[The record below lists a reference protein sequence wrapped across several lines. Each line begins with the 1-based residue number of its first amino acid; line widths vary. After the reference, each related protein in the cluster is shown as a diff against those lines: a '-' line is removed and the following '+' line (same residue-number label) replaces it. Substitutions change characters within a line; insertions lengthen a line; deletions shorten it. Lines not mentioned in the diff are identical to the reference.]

1 MPRTSFQ
8 NEILQVTLIRDT
20 VLRHFYCLTHPCA
33 ANWFTCYKEERHSGV
48 SIRYCLSS
56 LATCS
61 PTVDLFQI
69 TQLNFQRELL
79 MAISFFFLFSQSSH
93 ACVSASTR
101 GHGAYTGPIFVGC
114 LESEDR
120 RPMTPSKT
128 KTLENEIL
136 SVRQKIDGTTLRSVT
151 YCGNNLFRHSTLC
164 LYASKPLC
172 SITSVYVQ
180 GKS

>member
-1 MPRTSFQ
+1 M
-8 NEILQVTLIRDT
+8 LQRGETFRCFDP
-20 VLRHFYCLTHPCA
+20 LRPEFSGYVFTDSRFISNHPIK
-33 ANWFTCYKEERHSGV
+33 FSKR
-48 SIRYCLSS
+48 
-56 LATCS
+56 
-61 PTVDLFQI
+61 I
-69 TQLNFQRELL
+69 TNGDFF
-79 MAISFFFLFSQSSH
+79 FFFLFSQSSH

-101 GHGAYTGPIFVGC
+101 GYGAYTGPRGVTGPIFVGC

-151 YCGNNLFRHSTLC
+151 YCGNNLFRHSILC

-172 SITSVYVQ
+172 SITSVDVR